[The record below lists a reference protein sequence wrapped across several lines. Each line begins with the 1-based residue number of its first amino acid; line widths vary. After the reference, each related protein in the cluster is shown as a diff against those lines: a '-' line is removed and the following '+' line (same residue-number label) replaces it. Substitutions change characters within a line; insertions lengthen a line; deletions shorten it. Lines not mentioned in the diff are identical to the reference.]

1 MPPRWQGRRTTSSR
15 AIFLFL
21 CTGLLLTR
29 RGRLPTRRQKLD
41 QSLGDGQ
48 AVRWAAVDR
57 WATERA
63 SARAP
68 QPPRPSG
75 YATLSGD
82 GSSGGPDRRCL
93 TGLLPLDGS
102 EHPVPGLRLRGLS
115 GERRRTGILPRHGS
129 GLPPVHIDH
138 VAGEIQIVGIID
150 HYGCLVDYRV
160 ERWRRKW
167 QGRSPLPPYGEAMP
181 FPPRLGSS
189 STLVIHA
196 VRRRDRCT
204 LGLRPVP
211 PGEGCVVARQG
222 QLSTLHRHSRGTT
235 LIGKLRCGSSAP
247 LPLGESTGAPSREG
261 ANGAEGCLDALDR
274 DGTEPA
280 SAAREHDDVD
290 AQVTTLAASCFCPGS
305 ARKPGCRM
313 MGSEGPVVQAAD
325 RSTPP
330 SRSTNANRR
339 FGERHVKP
347 GESTHRRPS
356 KSAG

>member
-15 AIFLFL
+15 AIFLVL

-115 GERRRTGILPRHGS
+115 GERRRRAFSRATVAASLPCTSIMSLASFKSSESSIIMVASSITVLNAGGGS
-129 GLPPVHIDH
+129 GR
-138 VAGEIQIVGIID
+138 G
-150 HYGCLVDYRV
+150 
-160 ERWRRKW
+160 
-167 QGRSPLPPYGEAMP
+167 
-181 FPPRLGSS
+181 
-189 STLVIHA
+189 
-196 VRRRDRCT
+196 DR
-204 LGLRPVP
+204 
-211 PGEGCVVARQG
+211 
-222 QLSTLHRHSRGTT
+222 
-235 LIGKLRCGSSAP
+235 
-247 LPLGESTGAPSREG
+247 PSRP
-261 ANGAEGCLDALDR
+261 
-274 DGTEPA
+274 TEK
-280 SAAREHDDVD
+280 R
-290 AQVTTLAASCFCPGS
+290 CP
-305 ARKPGCRM
+305 
-313 MGSEGPVVQAAD
+313 
-325 RSTPP
+325 
-330 SRSTNANRR
+330 
-339 FGERHVKP
+339 F
-347 GESTHRRPS
+347 HR
-356 KSAG
+356 A

>member
-1 MPPRWQGRRTTSSR
+1 MAESVAAPRARQGEQHHRVQ
-15 AIFLFL
+15 IFLVL

-247 LPLGESTGAPSREG
+247 LPLGESGGEFGQGRVRTARRAAWMPLTETGRSRHQQRG
-261 ANGAEGCLDALDR
+261 NTMTSTHKSRLWPH
-274 DGTEPA
+274 PA
-280 SAAREHDDVD
+280 SVRG
-290 AQVTTLAASCFCPGS
+290 QP
-305 ARKPGCRM
+305 
-313 MGSEGPVVQAAD
+313 
-325 RSTPP
+325 
-330 SRSTNANRR
+330 ANR
-339 FGERHVKP
+339 V
-347 GESTHRRPS
+347 
-356 KSAG
+356 AA